1 MALALSLHDAG
12 FRNVEIYEAAPKI
25 REIGVGINIQPS
37 AIRELTELGLG
48 KELAMTGIPTAEIL
62 YYHINGQKIYQEPR
76 GQAAGYSWPQYS
88 IHRGKFLGILHRAV
102 VARLGSESIHTG
114 HKVIDCGNCDRG
126 SSSSWATF
134 EIIKNGG
141 GKEENNSSVK
151 KIKKTIQADLIV
163 ACDGVHSK
171 IRKVLTKEGVP
182 RFTGITMLRGLTR
195 MKPFLSGRS
204 MTIIG
209 PIEREMVIYPISKE
223 AEEEG
228 ESLVNW
234 VALKKIDEGEA
245 QSLQEKWSIEVE
257 DVNEAIKPFD
267 DFQYEFID
275 VPKMIRNAE
284 KVYQYP
290 MVDRQPLKSWV
301 YGTITLLGD
310 AAHPMI
316 PIGANGGTQAII
328 DGRVLAFELYHQPDV
343 SSALR
348 AYDKRRRK
356 AVNKVV
362 KANREESETRFLEI
376 IHKNC
381 PYIDREYDFNEVL
394 SKEDLDEISNTYKD
408 VAGFN
413 PKTLNKRESYS
424 VQPSNRNGVDQ
435 LVRQTNFTLC

>member
-1 MALALSLHDAG
+1 
-12 FRNVEIYEAAPKI
+12 
-25 REIGVGINIQPS
+25 
-37 AIRELTELGLG
+37 
-48 KELAMTGIPTAEIL
+48 
-62 YYHINGQKIYQEPR
+62 
-76 GQAAGYSWPQYS
+76 
-88 IHRGKFLGILHRAV
+88 
-102 VARLGSESIHTG
+102 
-114 HKVIDCGNCDRG
+114 
-126 SSSSWATF
+126 
-134 EIIKNGG
+134 
-141 GKEENNSSVK
+141 
-151 KIKKTIQADLIV
+151 
-163 ACDGVHSK
+163 
-171 IRKVLTKEGVP
+171 
-182 RFTGITMLRGLTR
+182 
-195 MKPFLSGRS
+195 
-204 MTIIG
+204 
-209 PIEREMVIYPISKE
+209 
-223 AEEEG
+223 
-228 ESLVNW
+228 
-234 VALKKIDEGEA
+234 
-245 QSLQEKWSIEVE
+245 
-257 DVNEAIKPFD
+257 
-267 DFQYEFID
+267 
-275 VPKMIRNAE
+275 MIRNAE

>member
-1 MALALSLHDAG
+1 MMEKLPVTSSFFTTSYNRNLQQHHSFFANHDPAIMIPAAPSLTKKSGKLNQKVLKESSISDSLHRDERDIISTNKNVDMNIAICGAGIGGMALALSLHDAG

-141 GKEENNSSVK
+141 GKEENDSSVK

-195 MKPFLSGRS
+195 MKPFLSGCS

-234 VALKKIDEGEA
+234 VALKKIDEG
-245 QSLQEKWSIEVE
+245 
-257 DVNEAIKPFD
+257 
-267 DFQYEFID
+267 
-275 VPKMIRNAE
+275 
-284 KVYQYP
+284 
-290 MVDRQPLKSWV
+290 
-301 YGTITLLGD
+301 
-310 AAHPMI
+310 
-316 PIGANGGTQAII
+316 
-328 DGRVLAFELYHQPDV
+328 
-343 SSALR
+343 
-348 AYDKRRRK
+348 
-356 AVNKVV
+356 
-362 KANREESETRFLEI
+362 
-376 IHKNC
+376 
-381 PYIDREYDFNEVL
+381 
-394 SKEDLDEISNTYKD
+394 
-408 VAGFN
+408 
-413 PKTLNKRESYS
+413 
-424 VQPSNRNGVDQ
+424 
-435 LVRQTNFTLC
+435 